1 MAGRQTAELRADFN
15 MMNIGKFVGLTF
27 LSVLAMIGGICG
39 AQTQPAATLPAAI
52 SPPTISSPAA
62 PLSAD
67 ELPDSVLH
75 GDLLAVVVL
84 DLKTGDKTAWNNA
97 MMVISGGRPTTRPLG
112 PNDPLPLG
120 LDQSIG
126 PFFNMGAERVCVGV
140 AVTNGNQE
148 GTLAIRLPAGAGDS
162 LAVKWIRQ
170 NAGAAKIDHDGQWIV
185 AQLDANNPVVRSSAP
200 LSPQADDVRQNLN
213 CWGEDVPLKI
223 LYLTSDPV
231 RKQLTRGG
239 PPPDAVAPMVSLFWS
254 AKYLFIGATLGVDPK
269 VHVRWAAPDDDG
281 AAAVIKAFAEARV
294 KLKQPNNGTGIPLAF
309 VQVLDQIQP
318 VRQQNA
324 AMVSLGEKDLAN
336 IFAAVL
342 VASTAGGGG
351 QGGQAAQTPVAADWA
366 PTDPAIDAA
375 SAQMRLILSAI
386 AEYDQQNHALPAT
399 LDDLAKARLVPGP
412 EIFHN
417 PRTGLDNGFI
427 YVQPAAARL
436 ADIPNPAKTAI
447 LFEGKNG
454 NADETGLVGYA
465 DGKVAMGK

>member
-1 MAGRQTAELRADFN
+1 
-15 MMNIGKFVGLTF
+15 MMSIGKLVGLTF
-27 LSVLAMIGGICG
+27 VIALAMIGGISV
-39 AQTQPAATLPAAI
+39 AQQTQPAATMPAAV
-52 SPPTISSPAA
+52 SPPAISSPVA

-140 AVTNGNQE
+140 AVANGNQE
-148 GTLAIRLPAGAGDS
+148 ATVAIRLPAGASDT
-162 LAVKWIRQ
+162 LAVKWLHQ
-170 NAGAAKIDHDGQWIV
+170 NANAAKIDHDGQWIV
-185 AQLDANNPVVRSSAP
+185 AQLDSNNPVRITAP
-200 LSPQADDVRQNLN
+200 LSPQADDVRQDLN

-239 PPPDAVAPMVSLFWS
+239 PPPDAIAPMVSLFWS
-254 AKYLFIGATLGVDPK
+254 AKYLFIGAMLGADPK
-269 VHVRWAAPDDDG
+269 VHIRWVAPDDDG
-281 AAAVIKAFAEARV
+281 AAAVIKGFAEARA

-318 VRQQNA
+318 VQRQNVAQ
-324 AMVSLGEKDLAN
+324 VSLGEKDLAN
-336 IFAAVL
+336 VFAAVL
-342 VASTAGGGG
+342 AASMSGGGG

-366 PTDPAIDAA
+366 PTDPGVDAA

-399 LDDLAKARLVPGP
+399 LDDLTKARLVPGP

-417 PRTGLDNGFI
+417 PRTGKDNGFV
-427 YVQPAAARL
+427 YAKPAAARL
-436 ADIPNPAKTAI
+436 ADIANPEKTAI
-447 LFEGKNG
+447 LFEEKNG

-465 DGKVAMGK
+465 NGKVAMGK